1 MEVKMVLLREVIGS
15 QLRSIR
21 KTQGATLR
29 DISSRANVALGYLS
43 EIERGYKEPSSELL
57 SAICSALEISVS
69 TLMRSVAS
77 EAVRIEN
84 QVRPIKASRTTTD
97 TKAA

>member
-1 MEVKMVLLREVIGS
+1 MVLLREVIGS
-15 QLRSIR
+15 QLRNTR
-21 KTQGATLR
+21 KEQGATLR
-29 DISSRANVALGYLS
+29 DISVRASVALGYLS
-43 EIERGYKEPSSELL
+43 EIERGQKEPSSELL

-69 TLMRSVAS
+69 TLLRDVTC

-84 QVRPIKASRTTTD
+84 QVRPIKSSRPAAN